1 MGLTSAALKG
11 NKMENA
17 GFSWDFE
24 EDQQLKKLFSQYK
37 MDISEI
43 AQIHK
48 RSINAIKLRLIKFQ
62 LIEDD
67 SKDSIVW
74 NKVVEIAGNK
84 SVPNK
89 LKLISDV
96 VSSFL
101 NEYKERIDVLESK
114 VKFLTERLEVSG
126 LD

>member
-1 MGLTSAALKG
+1 
-11 NKMENA
+11 MENA

-37 MDISEI
+37 MDVSEI

-48 RSINAIKLRLIKFQ
+48 RSINAIKLRLIKLQ

-74 NKVVEIAGNK
+74 NRVVEIAGNK
-84 SVPNK
+84 PVPNK
-89 LKLISDV
+89 IKLIADV

-101 NEYKERIDVLESK
+101 NEYKERIDFLESK